1 MKTSFTLTLLLIF
14 LMTQAQNSSMQ
25 YGFLPSATMSYK
37 LNSDWQVV
45 TKIETDHVVNPAEFR
60 ELTYISNFTDE
71 INFQIYL
78 SYKLNPFWKMA
89 GGYQLGYVSEGGPNH
104 QATQQ
109 LSYASGSEIGRLG
122 HRLRSDQRFFE
133 NELTSVRVRYRI
145 SYELP
150 LNGQSLDAREFYL
163 IGKNEPFIQFYR
175 NIDRF
180 ENRLNVSA
188 GYVFSMKSKLELGAE
203 YRFTKF
209 YQMEQTRHVLFI
221 KLDWVVRIN

>member
-1 MKTSFTLTLLLIF
+1 
-14 LMTQAQNSSMQ
+14 
-25 YGFLPSATMSYK
+25 
-37 LNSDWQVV
+37 
-45 TKIETDHVVNPAEFR
+45 
-60 ELTYISNFTDE
+60 
-71 INFQIYL
+71 
-78 SYKLNPFWKMA
+78 
-89 GGYQLGYVSEGGPNH
+89 
-104 QATQQ
+104 
-109 LSYASGSEIGRLG
+109 
-122 HRLRSDQRFFE
+122 
-133 NELTSVRVRYRI
+133 VRYRL